1 MSLQFID
8 NSSIDKKT
16 RTLIRSH
23 VAKGKNLGRTIH
35 RPSRHARRRQ
45 VAASIASA
53 SEPPSNTEPETCN
66 DENLESSLSIQ
77 GHIQGDLSR
86 LFPFDVSHACRRL
99 FHRFIIYMNVA
110 AYPPQL
116 SRTVINVTGPRL
128 FLQYAFVDEAF
139 FHSVVAMSVTAAVSL
154 PVTHQETTEALCHLS
169 RSMRLINQR
178 LAGEQKVAL
187 SDTTLGAVIVMV
199 QLERLLGYHRYA
211 LVHFDG
217 LQKIVTLRGGIV
229 TLFQENPGIAQ
240 KALRA
245 DFDFALQFGSPTIYD
260 GDCVLG
266 KATLNWL
273 HEKYRENRA
282 VSPDTSAFIVCDP
295 NLRRVYE
302 DILMLA
308 WLVDDNAIHGIRVD
322 DYDFHNLLLL
332 VGYRLLKVRPLNSS
346 IGSIDKLELLL
357 HLGLAALIS
366 RFFATLGVKA
376 LDVLLLRRSIVSAI
390 LEEHCDNQEE
400 QELVLWLLLISKT
413 TVFRD
418 EDEDIWL
425 IPKVS
430 QVATQLGLSTWDHVS
445 TTIRKFP
452 WVRLFSDDMA
462 QTLWNQIDS
471 FSGLVF

>member
-1 MSLQFID
+1 MLGLPQRYRRRNGRLVMPLQFID

-35 RPSRHARRRQ
+35 RPSRYARRRQ
-45 VAASIASA
+45 VAASTVSA
-53 SEPPSNTEPETCN
+53 SEPLSNTEPEAYN
-66 DENLESSLSIQ
+66 DQNPESSLSIQ

-86 LFPFDVSHACRRL
+86 LFPFDTEV
-99 FHRFIIYMNVA
+99 ITYMNVA

-116 SRTVINVTGPRL
+116 SRTVINATGPRL
-128 FLQYAFVDEAF
+128 FLQYAFIDEAF
-139 FHSVVAMSVTAAVSL
+139 AMSVTAAVSL
-154 PVTHQETTEALCHLS
+154 PVTHQETTEALSHLS
-169 RSMRLINQR
+169 RSMRLVNQR

-211 LVHFDG
+211 LIHFDG
-217 LQKIVTLRGGIV
+217 LQKIIALRGGIV

-260 GDCVLG
+260 GECVLG
-266 KATLNWL
+266 KDTLNWL

-282 VSPDTSAFIVCDP
+282 VSSDTSAFIVCDP
-295 NLRRVYE
+295 DLRRVYE
-302 DILMLA
+302 DISMLA

-332 VGYRLLKVRPLNSS
+332 VGYRLLKVRLLNSS
-346 IGSIDKLELLL
+346 IKSVNKLELLL
-357 HLGLAALIS
+357 HLGLAALMS

-376 LDVLLLRRSIVSAI
+376 LDVLLLRRCIISAI
-390 LEEHCDNQEE
+390 LEKHYDNKEE
-400 QELVLWLLLISKT
+400 QELVLWLLLIAKT
-413 TVFRD
+413 SVFRD

-430 QVATQLGLSTWDHVS
+430 QVTTQLGLSTWDHVS
-445 TTIRKFP
+445 TTTRKFP

-471 FSGLVF
+471 FP